1 MMSALIG
8 FFVLAIV
15 GLVFAIVAIALI
27 GGMISLAGILLFK
40 VAPLLLLG
48 WLVVKLV
55 QRSGGG
61 GRRNPG
67 LSASDRQWLDG

>member
-15 GLVFAIVAIALI
+15 GLVFAVVAIALI
-27 GGMISLAGILLFK
+27 GGMISLAGLILFK

-61 GRRNPG
+61 GRRPG
-67 LSASDRQWLDG
+67 ISPSDRQWLDG

>member
-15 GLVFAIVAIALI
+15 GLVFAVVAIALI
-27 GGMISLAGILLFK
+27 GGMISLAGLMLFK

-61 GRRNPG
+61 GRRPG
-67 LSASDRQWLDG
+67 LSPSDRQWLDG

>member
-15 GLVFAIVAIALI
+15 GLVFAVVAIALI
-27 GGMISLAGILLFK
+27 GGMISLAGLILFK

-61 GRRNPG
+61 GWRRPG
-67 LSASDRQWLDG
+67 LSPSDRRWLDG